1 MNEQLILAFLLLIE
15 AILGYPPP
23 DSIPPITRLPAAELA
38 ERICGA
44 PCPVKAAFIVGEGI
58 LIDETLDLDN
68 DAYARSIFVHELVHA
83 VQHAN
88 GTHVEMKPCRRHAA
102 REYEAYAVQDAYL
115 RRRTGS
121 GVLGIQK
128 GNRMWPRCFDD

>member
-1 MNEQLILAFLLLIE
+1 VSEQLIVTFLLLIE
-15 AILGYPPP
+15 SVLGYPPP
-23 DSIPPITRLPAAELA
+23 DGIPSVTRLPAAVLA

-44 PCPVKAAFIVGEGI
+44 PCPVRAAFIADEGI
-58 LIDETLDLDN
+58 LIDDALDLDN

-88 GTHVEMKPCRRHAA
+88 GTHAAMRPCQRHAA

-115 RRRTGS
+115 RRRTGN